1 MPAIT
6 FKCSDAEKEE
16 LEARS
21 NGNVSRY
28 VKQVL
33 FGQMAREDDLA
44 HLVDLVEKL
53 LQQSGGDGQS
63 APSGSTDPVLL
74 GMVAELLMIMR
85 LSAKPDAVQG
95 AKSEL
100 TRAGLPVWQTRS

>member
-28 VKQVL
+28 VKQIL

-44 HLVDLVEKL
+44 HLVDLVERL
-53 LQQSGGDGQS
+53 VHR
-63 APSGSTDPVLL
+63 SGSDDESTPTVGTDQVLL
-74 GMVAELLMIMR
+74 GMVAELLLIMR
-85 LSAKPDAVQG
+85 DSAKVDAVQK
-95 AKSEL
+95 AKAEL
-100 TRAGLPVWQTRS
+100 NRAGLPVWQSNS

>member
-53 LQQSGGDGQS
+53 LQQSSREGDS
-63 APSGSTDPVLL
+63 TPSSGTDPVLL

-85 LSAKPDAVQG
+85 LSAKPEALQG

>member
-33 FGQMAREDDLA
+33 FSQMAREDDLA

-53 LQQSGGDGQS
+53 AQRHGDDDES
-63 APSGSTDPVLL
+63 APPGGIDQVLL
-74 GMVAELLMIMR
+74 GMVAELLLIMR
-85 LSAKPDAVQG
+85 DSAKVDAVQK
-95 AKSEL
+95 AKAEL
-100 TRAGLPVWQTRS
+100 TRAGLPVWQPKS